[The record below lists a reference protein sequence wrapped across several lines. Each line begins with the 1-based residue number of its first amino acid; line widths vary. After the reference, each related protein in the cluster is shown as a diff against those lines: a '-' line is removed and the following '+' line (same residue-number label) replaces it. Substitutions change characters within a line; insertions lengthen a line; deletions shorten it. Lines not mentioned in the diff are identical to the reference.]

1 MIDLQ
6 LLETIEKLELQEQLD
21 NEEQEVVNQVFPAH
35 ETLNDRFCKTFYY
48 GRLPA
53 TDRTSLPLTQ
63 LAVDRFTGV
72 GLDALG
78 SKLGRLD
85 IGRAADISR
94 NACASP
100 TSLVLALLY
109 LDRLRRNN
117 PDYLNTITSTDLFL
131 VSLLVANKF
140 LHDDGE
146 EDEVFNDEWANSG
159 GIDTKELN
167 QLELG
172 FLSAIDWR
180 IYVANDE
187 FAAAVKRVESDIA
200 FKQVSARGFASY
212 SDLTQ
217 LTNTATLQKVW
228 SLLSDCTI
236 KVTAVCLTAYAASIL
251 TLLGTVSFISTTPLA
266 PTHVSSSA
274 RSLASSVRT
283 SVASLTSSG
292 DSGGP
297 EEALDGIADMPL
309 GLDDLESD
317 FLLDIRPSAAEFL
330 TASLL
335 VATLTSGGPVADDL
349 DMQDYS
355 EYGGRSGGGRRNS
368 SKKNR
373 SKGVD
378 ENGDEDPDTNLQ
390 EEHSRRANWL
400 SSYSSIEDDT
410 ASDTNT
416 TDWSNIPP
424 DINGMDNHDG
434 VDIHDDMDNQTHVPP
449 WLRRQEEFIRHATT
463 TEITEERTITSGRG
477 YMPTLTDNR
486 YMHNTMDGPRM
497 EGLTDGILETLA
509 KQWEAEAKEDLYG
522 GSHCLV
528 PKWRGWFGETNAMGM
543 VLS

>member
-48 GRLPA
+48 GRLPP

-78 SKLGRLD
+78 SNLGRLD
-85 IGRAADISR
+85 VGRASDISR

-212 SDLTQ
+212 TDLAQ
-217 LTNTATLQKVW
+217 LTHTATMQKVW
-228 SLLSDCTI
+228 SLLSECTI

-251 TLLGTVSFISTTPLA
+251 TLLGTVSFISSTPLA

-292 DSGGP
+292 DSGSA
-297 EEALDGIADMPL
+297 EEALDGIADMPD
-309 GLDDLESD
+309 GLEDLESV
-317 FLLDIRPSAAEFL
+317 LLDIRPSAAEFL

-335 VATLTSGGPVADDL
+335 VATLTSGGPIADDL
-349 DMQDYS
+349 DVQDYS

-368 SKKNR
+368 SKR
-373 SKGVD
+373 SQSKGVD
-378 ENGDEDPDTNLQ
+378 ENDNEEPDLQ
-390 EEHSRRANWL
+390 EEHRHRASWL
-400 SSYSSIEDDT
+400 ASYSSIEDDT
-410 ASDTNT
+410 AQDTNT
-416 TDWSNIPP
+416 TDWYNIPP
-424 DINGMDNHDG
+424 DIHGVDSYGG
-434 VDIHDDMDNQTHVPP
+434 VDIHDSVANQTHVPP
-449 WLRRQEEFIRHATT
+449 WLRRQEEFIRHSTT
-463 TEITEERTITSGRG
+463 TEIAEEYGGTADSGH
-477 YMPTLTDNR
+477 MPVLADNR
-486 YMHNTMDGPRM
+486 YIHNTMERPRM
-497 EGLTDGILETLA
+497 EGLTDGILDNLA
-509 KQWEAEAKEDLYG
+509 KQWEAEAKMDLYG
-522 GSHCLV
+522 GGSHCPVL
-528 PKWRGWFGETNAMGM
+528 KWRGWFGETQAMGM

>member
-6 LLETIEKLELQEQLD
+6 ILETIEKLELQEQRD
-21 NEEQEVVNQVFPAH
+21 NEEQEIVNQVFPSH

-85 IGRAADISR
+85 MGRAADISR

-131 VSLLVANKF
+131 VTLLVANKF

-167 QLELG
+167 RLELG

-187 FAAAVKRVESDIA
+187 FKEAVKRVESDIA

-212 SDLTQ
+212 TDLAQ

-228 SLLSDCTI
+228 SLLSECTV
-236 KVTAVCLTAYAASIL
+236 KVTAVCLTAYAASLL
-251 TLLGTVSFISTTPLA
+251 TILGTVSFISTTPLA
-266 PTHVSSSA
+266 PTHVSASA

-283 SVASLTSSG
+283 SVASLTSSASCG
-292 DSGGP
+292 SAEDG
-297 EEALDGIADMPL
+297 LDGVPDIPA
-309 GLDDLESD
+309 GLEDLD
-317 FLLDIRPSAAEFL
+317 GNLMDIRPSAAEFL

-335 VATLTSGGPVADDL
+335 VATLTSGGPAAGDL
-349 DMQDYS
+349 DMQDYSDYS
-355 EYGGRSGGGRRNS
+355 EYGGRSGGGNNQT
-368 SKKNR
+368 KAPTED
-373 SKGVD
+373 GHEDVVD
-378 ENGDEDPDTNLQ
+378 LQ
-390 EEHSRRANWL
+390 EEHRHRANWL
-400 SSYSSIEDDT
+400 AKYSAQDSTHTNAMDQ
-410 ASDTNT
+410 AS
-416 TDWSNIPP
+416 IPP
-424 DINGMDNHDG
+424 DILTQ
-434 VDIHDDMDNQTHVPP
+434 DDLINQTDVQP
-449 WLRRQEEFIRHATT
+449 WLREREEFIRHATT
-463 TEITEERTITSGRG
+463 TDITKGGYGTFMTKDDGDGHNQIRKYMQQDTIK
-477 YMPTLTDNR
+477 
-486 YMHNTMDGPRM
+486 
-497 EGLTDGILETLA
+497 GLTDGILDTLA
-509 KQWEAEAKEDLYG
+509 KHWEAEARKGLSCPVLKWG
-522 GSHCLV
+522 GL
-528 PKWRGWFGETNAMGM
+528 FGQT
-543 VLS
+543 VL